1 MNQKEKLLTIELL
14 NYLSK
19 KYSMSTEQNKY
30 LERIKASY
38 NISPKSDFKIEE
50 IQKINDV
57 SSITRI
63 YTVAR
68 EFMFLRDNSCFS
80 PEIFDYFSVSFIEQ
94 KRVIKEIYDK
104 YKDGG
109 LDKIL
114 EKYPV
119 DVNKDKLTDTTSKG
133 QYYVNSSQEENL
145 RLGKAYLYGIGV
157 PKNID
162 KAKEY
167 LESAADW
174 GSSEAGELLR
184 KIGEHSDTFG
194 LVSAVKMISGGL
206 NTTKKISESLNTTLN
221 INYSEAR
228 DNLILAQK
236 AYESNQVQDVIRY
249 LKIAENYGSK
259 GASNILKLLPRA
271 KKISVDLA
279 FKSAIDE
286 MTTKI

>member
-19 KYSMSTEQNKY
+19 KYSMSTEQNRY
-30 LERIKASY
+30 LEHITASY

-114 EKYPV
+114 EKYPI
-119 DVNKDKLTDTTSKG
+119 DVNKDKLIGTTSKG
-133 QYYVNSSQEENL
+133 QYYVNSTQEENL
-145 RLGKAYLYGIGV
+145 RLGKAYLFGTGV

-174 GSSEAGELLR
+174 GSSEASELLK
-184 KIGEHSDTFG
+184 KIGEHSGT
-194 LVSAVKMISGGL
+194 SGIFSHFFNRNEKI
-206 NTTKKISESLNTTLN
+206 NTTYHV
-221 INYSEAR
+221 NYSEAR

-236 AYESNQVQDVIRY
+236 AYESNQVQDVILH

>member
-30 LERIKASY
+30 LEHIKESY

-57 SSITRI
+57 SSITRV

-104 YKDGG
+104 YKNGG

-114 EKYPV
+114 EKYPI

-133 QYYVNSSQEENL
+133 QYYVNSTQEENL
-145 RLGKAYLYGIGV
+145 RLGKAYLFGTGV

-174 GSSEAGELLR
+174 GSSEASELLR
-184 KIGEHSDTFG
+184 KIGEHSGTPAF
-194 LVSAVKMISGGL
+194 LSVIK
-206 NTTKKISESLNTTLN
+206 SLNETIKTHAV
-221 INYSEAR
+221 NYFEAR
-228 DNLILAQK
+228 NNLILAQK
-236 AYESNQVQDVIRY
+236 AYESNQVQDVIRH
-249 LKIAENYGSK
+249 LKNAENYGSK

>member
-30 LERIKASY
+30 LEHIKESY

-104 YKDGG
+104 YKNGG

-114 EKYPV
+114 EKYPI

-133 QYYVNSSQEENL
+133 QYYVNSTQEENL
-145 RLGKAYLYGIGV
+145 RLGKAYLFGTGV

-174 GSSEAGELLR
+174 GSSEASELLR
-184 KIGEHSDTFG
+184 KIGEHSETLG
-194 LVSAVKMISGGL
+194 LASTL
-206 NTTKKISESLNTTLN
+206 KKISESLNTPLH
-221 INYSEAR
+221 INYSKAR
-228 DNLILAQK
+228 DNLVLAQK
-236 AYESNQVQDVIRY
+236 AYESNQVQDVIMY

-259 GASNILKLLPRA
+259 GASNILKLLPKA
-271 KKISVDLA
+271 KRLSVDLA
-279 FKSAIDE
+279 FKSAIDD
-286 MTTKI
+286 MRVKI

>member
-30 LERIKASY
+30 LEHIKESY

-57 SSITRI
+57 SSITRV

-104 YKDGG
+104 YKNGG

-114 EKYPV
+114 EKYPI

-133 QYYVNSSQEENL
+133 QYYVNSTQEENL
-145 RLGKAYLYGIGV
+145 RLGKAYLFGTGV

-174 GSSEAGELLR
+174 GSSEASELLR
-184 KIGEHSDTFG
+184 KIGEHSETLG
-194 LVSAVKMISGGL
+194 LASTL
-206 NTTKKISESLNTTLN
+206 KKISESLNTPLH
-221 INYSEAR
+221 INYSKAR

-236 AYESNQVQDVIRY
+236 AYESNQVQDVIMY

-259 GASNILKLLPRA
+259 GASNILKLLPKA
-271 KKISVDLA
+271 KRLSVDLA
-279 FKSAIDE
+279 FKSAIDD
-286 MTTKI
+286 MRVKI

>member
-133 QYYVNSSQEENL
+133 QYYVNSTQEENL
-145 RLGKAYLYGIGV
+145 RLGKAYLFGTGV

-174 GSSEAGELLR
+174 GSSEASELLK

-194 LVSAVKMISGGL
+194 LASVVKIISGGL

>member
-19 KYSMSTEQNKY
+19 TYSMSTEQNRY
-30 LERIKASY
+30 LEHITASY

-68 EFMFLRDNSCFS
+68 EFMFLRDNFS

-104 YKDGG
+104 YKNGG

-114 EKYPV
+114 EKYPI

-145 RLGKAYLYGIGV
+145 RLGKAYLFGIGV

-184 KIGEHSDTFG
+184 KIGEHSETFG
-194 LVSAVKMISGGL
+194 FASTI
-206 NTTKKISESLNTTLN
+206 KKINESLNTTLHT
-221 INYSEAR
+221 NYSKAR

-236 AYESNQVQDVIRY
+236 AYESNQVQDVILH

-286 MTTKI
+286 ITTI